1 MELNHI
7 QAIFFDIGS
16 TLRVTDK
23 NPAFL
28 AEGRRRL
35 AMLALSQE
43 EPEAFYQ
50 KLKARYDAYREISK
64 KALLDYPE
72 IEFWQQIMLPDVD
85 GEYVAA
91 HAQQLTTFWR
101 DGTNGKRL
109 TRSDTVDT
117 VRELY
122 QRGYTLGIIANTITE
137 AEIPQ
142 WTIDE
147 GISHCFTTTILS
159 SKVRLRKPD
168 PAIYH
173 LACRCCGIPEAKCA
187 YVGDNPDRD
196 VEGTRAAGYGCMILI
211 DDPKK
216 GGKAQLQRS
225 CDCLIENLSDLLTL
239 FPGRAFGGNL

>member
-1 MELNHI
+1 MNTQTI
-7 QAIFFDIGS
+7 QTIFFDIGS

-23 NPAFL
+23 DPAFL
-28 AEGRRRL
+28 AEGRRKL
-35 AMLALSQE
+35 AALAKATE
-43 EPEAFYQ
+43 EPEQFYQ
-50 KLKARYDAYREISK
+50 KLKERYDAYREVSK
-64 KALLDYPE
+64 MALLDYPE

-91 HAQQLTTFWR
+91 HAQELTTLWR

-109 TRSDTVDT
+109 TRFDTVDT
-117 VRELY
+117 IRELHR
-122 QRGYTLGIIANTITE
+122 RGYKLGVIANTITE
-137 AEIPQ
+137 SEITD
-142 WTIDE
+142 WMIEE

-173 LACRCCGIPEAKCA
+173 LACRCCGTPEENCA

-216 GGKAQLQRS
+216 GKTEQLRAA
-225 CDCLIENLSDLLTL
+225 CDYLINDLSDLLPL
-239 FPGRAFGGNL
+239 FPIRA

>member
-1 MELNHI
+1 MSAMGTQTI
-7 QAIFFDIGS
+7 QTIFFDIGS

-28 AEGRRRL
+28 AEGRRKL
-35 AMLALSQE
+35 AALAKATE
-43 EPEAFYQ
+43 EPEQFYQ
-50 KLKARYDAYREISK
+50 KLKGRYDAYREVSK

-91 HAQQLTTFWR
+91 HAQELTTLWR

-109 TRSDTVDT
+109 TRFDTVDT
-117 VRELY
+117 IRELHR
-122 QRGYTLGIIANTITE
+122 RGYKLGVIANTITE
-137 AEIPQ
+137 SEITD
-142 WTIDE
+142 WMIEE

-173 LACRCCGIPEAKCA
+173 LACRCCGTPEENCA

-216 GGKAQLQRS
+216 GKTEQLRAA
-225 CDCLIENLSDLLTL
+225 CDYLINDLSDLLPL
-239 FPGRAFGGNL
+239 FPIRA

>member
-1 MELNHI
+1 MNAQTI
-7 QAIFFDIGS
+7 QTIFFDIGS

-23 NPAFL
+23 APAFL
-28 AEGRRRL
+28 AEGRRKL
-35 AMLALSQE
+35 AALARATE
-43 EPEAFYQ
+43 EPEQFYQ
-50 KLKARYDAYREISK
+50 KLKERYDAYREVSK
-64 KALLDYPE
+64 TALLDYPE

-91 HAQQLTTFWR
+91 HAQELTTLWR

-109 TRSDTVDT
+109 TRFDTVDT
-117 VRELY
+117 IRELHR
-122 QRGYTLGIIANTITE
+122 RGYKLGVIANTITE
-137 AEIPQ
+137 SEITD
-142 WTIDE
+142 WMIEE

-173 LACRCCGIPEAKCA
+173 LACRCCGTPEENCA

-196 VEGTRAAGYGCMILI
+196 VEGTRVAGYGCMILI

-216 GGKAQLQRS
+216 GKTEQLRAA
-225 CDCLIENLSDLLTL
+225 CDYLINDLSDLLPL
-239 FPGRAFGGNL
+239 FPIRA

>member
-1 MELNHI
+1 MGTQTI
-7 QAIFFDIGS
+7 QTIFFDIGS

-28 AEGRRRL
+28 AEGRRKL
-35 AMLALSQE
+35 AALAKATE
-43 EPEAFYQ
+43 EPEQFYQ
-50 KLKARYDAYREISK
+50 KLKGRYDAYREVSK

-91 HAQQLTTFWR
+91 HAQELTTLWR

-109 TRSDTVDT
+109 TRFDTVDT
-117 VRELY
+117 IRELHR
-122 QRGYTLGIIANTITE
+122 RGYKLGVIANTITE
-137 AEIPQ
+137 SEITD
-142 WTIDE
+142 WMIEE

-173 LACRCCGIPEAKCA
+173 LACRCCGTPEENCA

-216 GGKAQLQRS
+216 GKTEQLRAA
-225 CDCLIENLSDLLTL
+225 CDYLINDLSDLLPL
-239 FPGRAFGGNL
+239 FPIRA

>member
-1 MELNHI
+1 MNAQTI
-7 QAIFFDIGS
+7 QTIFFDIGS

-23 NPAFL
+23 DPAFL
-28 AEGRRRL
+28 AEGRRKL
-35 AMLALSQE
+35 AALARATE
-43 EPEAFYQ
+43 EPEQFYQ
-50 KLKARYDAYREISK
+50 KLKERYDAYREVSK
-64 KALLDYPE
+64 TALLDYPE

-91 HAQQLTTFWR
+91 HAQELTTLWR

-109 TRSDTVDT
+109 TRFDTVDT
-117 VRELY
+117 IRELHR
-122 QRGYTLGIIANTITE
+122 RGYKLGVIANTITE
-137 AEIPQ
+137 SEITD
-142 WTIDE
+142 WMIEE

-173 LACRCCGIPEAKCA
+173 LACRCCGTPEENCA

-216 GGKAQLQRS
+216 GKTEQLRAA
-225 CDCLIENLSDLLTL
+225 CDYLINDLSDLLPL
-239 FPGRAFGGNL
+239 FPIRA

>member
-1 MELNHI
+1 MNAQTI
-7 QAIFFDIGS
+7 QTIFFDIGS

-23 NPAFL
+23 DPAFL
-28 AEGRRRL
+28 AEGRRKL
-35 AMLALSQE
+35 AALARATE
-43 EPEAFYQ
+43 EPEQFYQ
-50 KLKARYDAYREISK
+50 KLKERYDAYREVSK
-64 KALLDYPE
+64 TALLDYPE

-91 HAQQLTTFWR
+91 HAQELTTLWR

-109 TRSDTVDT
+109 TRFDTVDT
-117 VRELY
+117 IRELHR
-122 QRGYTLGIIANTITE
+122 RGYKLGVIANTITE
-137 AEIPQ
+137 SEISD
-142 WTIDE
+142 WMIEE

-173 LACRCCGIPEAKCA
+173 LACRCCGTPEENCA

-216 GGKAQLQRS
+216 GKTEQLRAA
-225 CDCLIENLSDLLTL
+225 CDYLINDLSDLLPL
-239 FPGRAFGGNL
+239 FPIRA

>member
-1 MELNHI
+1 MNAQTI
-7 QAIFFDIGS
+7 QTIFFDIGS

-23 NPAFL
+23 DPAFL
-28 AEGRRRL
+28 AEGRRKL
-35 AMLALSQE
+35 AALARATE
-43 EPEAFYQ
+43 EPEQFYQ
-50 KLKARYDAYREISK
+50 KLKERYDAYREVSK
-64 KALLDYPE
+64 TALLDYPE

-91 HAQQLTTFWR
+91 YAQELTTLWR

-109 TRSDTVDT
+109 TRFDTVDT
-117 VRELY
+117 IRELHR
-122 QRGYTLGIIANTITE
+122 RGYKLGVIANTITE
-137 AEIPQ
+137 SEITD
-142 WTIDE
+142 WMIEE

-173 LACRCCGIPEAKCA
+173 LACRCCGTPEENCA

-216 GGKAQLQRS
+216 GKTEQLRAA
-225 CDCLIENLSDLLTL
+225 CDYLINDLSDLLPL
-239 FPGRAFGGNL
+239 FPIRA

>member
-1 MELNHI
+1 MAVQNIEAL
-7 QAIFFDIGS
+7 FFDIGS

-28 AEGRRRL
+28 AEGRRALAALAGSREDPEVFYRRL
-35 AMLALSQE
+35 KE
-43 EPEAFYQ
+43 
-50 KLKARYDAYREISK
+50 RYDTYREISK
-64 KALLDYPE
+64 VALLDYPE

-91 HAQQLTTFWR
+91 HAQELTTLWR

-109 TRSDTVDT
+109 TRFDTVET
-117 VRELY
+117 VQELHR
-122 QRGYTLGIIANTITE
+122 RGYTLGVIANTITE
-137 AEIPQ
+137 AEITD
-142 WTIDE
+142 WMIAE

-173 LACRCCGIPEAKCA
+173 LACRCCGIPEGHCA
-187 YVGDNPDRD
+187 YIGDNPDRD
-196 VEGTRAAGYGCMILI
+196 VEGTRAAGFGRMILI

-216 GGKAQLQRS
+216 GRTEQMRRS
-225 CDCLIENLSDLLTL
+225 CDDLIENLSDLLSL
-239 FPGRAFGGNL
+239 FPPRQ